1 MDTSGAALRQSRVLL
16 NIHRAALDIPFG
28 AFQQHVL
35 SLVQE
40 ELPFEKAWWGVVSG
54 LKIHTSVTLGLPDGY
69 PRHWERI
76 KDHDPI
82 AVEATSQP
90 NRTVVFNHN
99 RLKPFGRTLRF
110 LDAYGI
116 RHVLCTTQPRETLNV
131 MAFLSLYRSD
141 PSFEASERVFK
152 QCLMPHLT
160 HALTVNWM
168 RHLETVGDSR
178 LDHRPMAAI
187 CDQRG
192 LIYAAE
198 QRFHSLI
205 QQEWPAWKGPYLP
218 KAMTRTLMSAGRF
231 DARRIQADRVRA
243 GGLFLV
249 RTRRRSPFDVL
260 TARERDVV
268 DLFSRGMT
276 HKEIARDLALAP
288 ATVRHYIRNA
298 YAKLGISDKAAL
310 GRLIALDAMG
320 AED

>member
-1 MDTSGAALRQSRVLL
+1 MDEPGAALRQSRILL
-16 NIHRAALDIPFG
+16 HIHRAALDVPFG

-35 SLVQE
+35 TLIRE
-40 ELPFEKAWWGVVSG
+40 ELPFEKAWWGTVSD

-69 PRHWERI
+69 RQHWERI

-82 AVEATSQP
+82 AAEATSQP
-90 NRTVVFNHN
+90 NKTVVFNRS
-99 RLKPFGRTLRF
+99 RLKPFTRTLEF

-116 RHVLCTTQPRETLNV
+116 RHVLCTTQPREALNV
-131 MAFLSLYRSD
+131 MAFLSLYRAG
-141 PSFEASERVFK
+141 PSFKASERVFK

-160 HALTVNWM
+160 HALAVNWT
-168 RHLETVGDSR
+168 RHLETIGSG
-178 LDHRPMAAI
+178 LFTQRPMAAI

-192 LIYAAE
+192 LIYTAE
-198 QRFHSLI
+198 QHFHAVI

-231 DARRIQADRVRA
+231 DARRIQVDSTRA
-243 GGLFLV
+243 GNLFLI
-249 RTRRRSPFDVL
+249 RARRRSPFNLL

-276 HKEIARDLALAP
+276 YKEIARDLRLSP

-298 YAKLGISDKAAL
+298 YTKLEVSDKAAL
-310 GRLIALDAMG
+310 GRLIAFDAVG
-320 AED
+320 AAG